1 MCKGAKATLVV
12 NVASNW
18 AVTAS
23 SYKALVQMY
32 KDLKDDGLQILAY
45 PCNQFAAQE
54 PGTPE
59 DIKKVAASY
68 GAEFP
73 IM

>member
-1 MCKGAKATLVV
+1 M
-12 NVASNW
+12 
-18 AVTAS
+18 TAS

-45 PCNQFAAQE
+45 PCNQFAEQE

-59 DIKKVAASY
+59 DIKKVAK
-68 GAEFP
+68 
-73 IM
+73 